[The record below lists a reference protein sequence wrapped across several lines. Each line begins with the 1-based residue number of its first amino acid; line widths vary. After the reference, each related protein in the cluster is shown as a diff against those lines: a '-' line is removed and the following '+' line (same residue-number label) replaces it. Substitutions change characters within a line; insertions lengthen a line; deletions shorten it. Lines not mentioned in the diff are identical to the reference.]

1 MARGYGAFRFDG
13 TYASAYNGAMFGN
26 PERRRQI
33 EGYPQVGPS
42 LSADEPE
49 ITYDAAEALRQKVV
63 EEVFDVLSPRIAYW
77 QNDEDKVFAA
87 RSFRPLVDNDLNDV
101 MQFAGAMVH
110 HQDDIWRMKIM
121 LTRSSRLPYRLAD
134 EEIPG
139 EKKIQTRYFLGAV
152 AGRLILATKQVKA
165 VRDVTEA
172 EPDLIASGRGLR
184 RIRRSYE
191 RHMTPDDTELL
202 HDSLGRIIKRAR
214 V

>member
-1 MARGYGAFRFDG
+1 MSGH
-13 TYASAYNGAMFGN
+13 SQQ
-26 PERRRQI
+26 RRHI

-42 LSADEPE
+42 LSVDEPE
-49 ITYDAAEALRQKVV
+49 ISYEAAEGLRQRVV
-63 EEVFDVLSPRIAYW
+63 EEFFDMMSPKVAYW
-77 QNDEDKVFAA
+77 NDDEDKVFAA

-110 HQDDIWRMKIM
+110 NQDDIWRMKIM
-121 LTRSSRLPYRLAD
+121 LTRSSRLPYRLAS

-202 HDSLGRIIKRAR
+202 HESLGRIIKRAR